1 MLANLELRLKAKFI
15 RTSKTWSSWP
25 GFFTVGE
32 QDTEYGEMRNNY
44 RL

>member
-15 RTSKTWSSWP
+15 LSER
-25 GFFTVGE
+25 
-32 QDTEYGEMRNNY
+32 DTEYGEMRNNY